1 MLRIGIVAGEVSGDL
16 LAASLMRALKVRFPD
31 VEFTGI
37 AGPRMI
43 AAGCKP
49 IFAAETLSVMGLVEV
64 LGHLQNYWPFA
75 ARYSGISFPG
85 NRSFHRR

>member
-16 LAASLMRALKVRFPD
+16 LAASLMHALKSRFPD

-49 IFAAETLSVMGLVEV
+49 IFAAENLSVMGLVEV
-64 LGHLQNYWPFA
+64 LGHLPELLAIRREIF
-75 ARYSGISFPG
+75 RYFLSK
-85 NRSFHRR
+85 